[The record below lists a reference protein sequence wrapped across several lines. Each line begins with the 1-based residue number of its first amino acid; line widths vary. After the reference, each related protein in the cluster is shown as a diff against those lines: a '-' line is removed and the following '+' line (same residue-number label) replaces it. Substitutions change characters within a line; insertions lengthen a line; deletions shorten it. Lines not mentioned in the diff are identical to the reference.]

1 MRYYKS
7 EFWLPNL
14 LDRRSYEDW
23 VLMGQKSFKDRTIA
37 RVQDILATH
46 ESVPLKPE
54 TEKIIDQVLAEAEEW
69 VKEKEEK

>member
-1 MRYYKS
+1 
-7 EFWLPNL
+7 
-14 LDRRSYEDW
+14 
-23 VLMGQKSFKDRTIA
+23 
-37 RVQDILATH
+37 VQDILATH